1 MKTILLWS
9 AVAAALVAV
18 PALAQDR
25 GRSTTRADV
34 QARTA
39 AAFATV
45 DANRDGFVTRAEADA
60 QRGAMQGNARA
71 THAKKMGEHF
81 AELDRDRNG
90 SISRA
95 EFDAHHAMG
104 KGARAERQEARGERR
119 EARMEQRGALGLRM
133 NPRAF
138 ERADA
143 NRDGRLTL
151 AEAQVQPLARFT
163 AADTNR
169 DGMLTRD
176 ERRAQRDKRQ
186 ARRAERRES

>member
-1 MKTILLWS
+1 MKTILLWT
-9 AVAAALVAV
+9 AAAAALVAV

-34 QARTA
+34 QTRIAVSFA
-39 AAFATV
+39 AI
-45 DANRDGFVTRAEADA
+45 DANRDGFVTRAEVDARRGTMQADRPA
-60 QRGAMQGNARA
+60 A
-71 THAKKMGEHF
+71 HAKKTGEHF
-81 AELDRDRNG
+81 AELDRDGNG
-90 SISRA
+90 SISRT

-104 KGARAERQEARGERR
+104 KGARGERR
-119 EARMEQRGALGLRM
+119 EDRTERRAERTEQRGARGLRM

-138 ERADA
+138 ERADT

-169 DGMLTRD
+169 DGTLTRD